1 MSSCITLFSILL
13 AIFPFQYTLAI
24 PLSPSSADP
33 ILSLSSSQPA
43 TQALHLLNTTTDSI
57 PPFLPSQPTNFTL
70 SDSTMTPSL
79 VSQASNNW
87 LLGIIEGI
95 WLMEK
100 YAPKAYHFYISTW
113 KSGPK
118 TSDPADLDSFM
129 IFFRDPETSGQT
141 STLVLNGH
149 GSLRTGKPNWGNPH
163 ESRFAQTVG
172 ELFWPPEHNIF
183 EAAAVLRGKVLFG
196 AITYVA
202 RIDWRLK
209 KTSTN
214 KVGNNLSY

>member
-1 MSSCITLFSILL
+1 
-13 AIFPFQYTLAI
+13 
-24 PLSPSSADP
+24 
-33 ILSLSSSQPA
+33 
-43 TQALHLLNTTTDSI
+43 
-57 PPFLPSQPTNFTL
+57 
-70 SDSTMTPSL
+70 
-79 VSQASNNW
+79 
-87 LLGIIEGI
+87 
-95 WLMEK
+95 MEK
-100 YAPKAYHFYISTW
+100 YAPQAYPFYISTW

-141 STLVLNGH
+141 SSLVLNGH

-163 ESRFAQTVG
+163 ESQFAQTVG

-209 KTSTN
+209 KTSHLYEFASTPLWDAIATVDSETLEKVPN